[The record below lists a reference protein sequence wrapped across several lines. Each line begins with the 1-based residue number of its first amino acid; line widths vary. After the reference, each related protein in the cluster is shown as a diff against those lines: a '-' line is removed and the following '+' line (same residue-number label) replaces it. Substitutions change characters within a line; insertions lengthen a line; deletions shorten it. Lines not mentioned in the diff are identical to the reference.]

1 MATTTINVSGLTCNH
16 CVNAVKDE
24 VGAIDGVQSVNV
36 ELVEGG
42 ISPVTIESA
51 TPLAEADLSDAI
63 DEAGYTIVK

>member
-51 TPLAEADLSDAI
+51 TPLAEADLNDAI

>member
-42 ISPVTIESA
+42 ISPVTIEST
-51 TPLAEADLSDAI
+51 TPLAEADLNDAI

>member
-1 MATTTINVSGLTCNH
+1 MATTPINVSGLTCNH

-51 TPLAEADLSDAI
+51 TPLAEADLNDAI

>member
-51 TPLAEADLSDAI
+51 APLAEADLNDAI

>member
-24 VGAIDGVQSVNV
+24 LGAIDGVQSVDV

-42 ISPVTIESA
+42 ISPVTIES
-51 TPLAEADLSDAI
+51 TIPLADAHVNDAI

>member
-16 CVNAVKDE
+16 CVNAVMDE

>member
-24 VGAIDGVQSVNV
+24 LGAIDGVQSVNV

-51 TPLAEADLSDAI
+51 TPLAEADLNDAI

>member
-24 VGAIDGVQSVNV
+24 VGAIDGVQSVKV

-51 TPLAEADLSDAI
+51 TPLAEADLNDAI

>member
-1 MATTTINVSGLTCNH
+1 MATKTINVSGLTCNH

-51 TPLAEADLSDAI
+51 TPLAEADLNDAI

>member
-24 VGAIDGVQSVNV
+24 VGAIDGVQSVNI

-51 TPLAEADLSDAI
+51 TPLAEADLNDAI

>member
-1 MATTTINVSGLTCNH
+1 MAITTVKATGLTCNH

-51 TPLAEADLSDAI
+51 TPLAEADLNDAI

>member
-24 VGAIDGVQSVNV
+24 VGAIDGVQSVDV

-42 ISPVTIESA
+42 VSPVTIESA
-51 TPLAEADLSDAI
+51 TPLAEADLNDAI

>member
-24 VGAIDGVQSVNV
+24 VGAIDGVQSVDV

-51 TPLAEADLSDAI
+51 TPLAEADLNDAI